1 MANIMLTIGHSGIK
15 SYQNYIDTTANNIA
29 NINTTGY
36 KKNEAIFKDLM
47 YAEQTLPV
55 INDVQN
61 TFNQGFGV
69 RTDTISKD
77 FRQGALQQTGDG
89 YNFAITGNG
98 YFAVENQTTGE
109 IYLTRD
115 GSFSLNADG
124 ILVDKN
130 GNQVMTAPT
139 EEDGAITNTPILYMP
154 NQTANMQDIG
164 NNYYSVEA
172 ESLISQF
179 EAPEMFGQIQ
189 TGYLEMSNV
198 NLATEMT
205 DLIIAQRAYSMNL
218 KSIQTADENMAIV
231 NSLRS

>member
-1 MANIMLTIGHSGIK
+1 MANVMLTIGHSGVK
-15 SYQNYIDTTANNIA
+15 SYQNHINVTANNIA
-29 NINTTGY
+29 NVNTTGY

-47 YAEQTLPV
+47 YAQQTLPV
-55 INDVQN
+55 INDTQN
-61 TFNQGFGV
+61 IFNQGFGV
-69 RTDTISKD
+69 RSDVISKD
-77 FRQGALQQTGDG
+77 FRQGALQQTGDK

-98 YFAVENQTTGE
+98 YFAVENQATGE

-130 GNQVMTAPT
+130 GNQVVTVPT
-139 EEDGAITNTPILYMP
+139 EEGGLATNTPILYMP
-154 NQTANMQDIG
+154 NQTANMGDIG
-164 NNYYSVEA
+164 NNYYSVQA

-179 EAPEMFGQIQ
+179 EAPEMFGQVQ
-189 TGYLEMSNV
+189 TGYLEASNV
-198 NLATEMT
+198 DFATEMT

-218 KSIQTADENMAIV
+218 KSIQTADENMSIV